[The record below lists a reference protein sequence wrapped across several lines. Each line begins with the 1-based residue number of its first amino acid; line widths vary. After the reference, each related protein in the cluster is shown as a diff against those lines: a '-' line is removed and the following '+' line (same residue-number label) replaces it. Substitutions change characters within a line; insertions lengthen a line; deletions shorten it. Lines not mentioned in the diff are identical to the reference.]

1 MRIQSKPYK
10 REAKLM
16 PVTFQNELP
25 LVQSKATMSYES
37 ASYFAYSQGFVTLKQ
52 YSDYIESRKVSGFH
66 IDPRQYK
73 QYTTAWDFL
82 KMSKEQ
88 YYQERS
94 KILIAQR
101 DPEAIR
107 QKTLATKARRKAERE
122 KAFKDAVAEK
132 VTVKPLP
139 KTGKTFS
146 TEQVIDILVQS
157 NASVEY
163 IARFISTN
171 KVNDAY
177 AVTVLLN
184 LLKSKT
190 MTPATL

>member
-1 MRIQSKPYK
+1 
-10 REAKLM
+10 M
-16 PVTFQNELP
+16 PGTFQNELP
-25 LVQSKATMSYES
+25 LVEAKAVTPYEA

-52 YSDYIESRKVSGFH
+52 YVNYIETHKVSGFL
-66 IDPRQYK
+66 IDPRKYK

-82 KMSKEQ
+82 KMSKEH

-107 QKTLATKARRKAERE
+107 LKTLATKARRKAERE
-122 KAFKDAVAEK
+122 KAFKDAIAEK

-184 LLKSKT
+184 LLKSKA
-190 MTPATL
+190 MTPTTV